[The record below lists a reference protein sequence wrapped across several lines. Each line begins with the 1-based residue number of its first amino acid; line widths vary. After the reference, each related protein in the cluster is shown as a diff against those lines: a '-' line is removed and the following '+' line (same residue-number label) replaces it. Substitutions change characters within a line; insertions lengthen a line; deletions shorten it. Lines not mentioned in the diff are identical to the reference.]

1 MSEGLTF
8 ETILRHGNPVI
19 SRLKVPTVLLGIRR
33 ATRPVTMRTGQLSN
47 CPSDR
52 RPAWTPT
59 ILEPARRIAPG
70 PNRLLVQLGQ
80 DFANDLRHLVSREWL
95 PPFGFRHF
103 FGEGLD
109 RMGAP
114 DQHVSQCL
122 ANRFGVIHAAQR
134 AGNVMVWRLGKGVHD
149 AHRFISPTR
158 GRNGGSSIGISLN
171 VPFGRSLVIASFT
184 GVKRPRRRFS
194 DRVTAATSRQVGCVV
209 TVVMSPFWNGHHEA
223 SVGTSDDLHLTTPPT
238 TPLSARHSQPTGSV
252 ASHSRDHAWSATFR
266 NECA

>member
-1 MSEGLTF
+1 MDADRERPRCPRVMSEGLTF

-114 DQHVSQCL
+114 DQHVSQRL
-122 ANRFGVIHAAQR
+122 AARFGVIHAAQR
-134 AGNVMVWRLGKGVHD
+134 AGNVMVWR
-149 AHRFISPTR
+149 
-158 GRNGGSSIGISLN
+158 
-171 VPFGRSLVIASFT
+171 
-184 GVKRPRRRFS
+184 
-194 DRVTAATSRQVGCVV
+194 RVTRVDHAEHPVVGSRHHHPLPLDRDDTRDPTSERF
-209 TVVMSPFWNGHHEA
+209 TN
-223 SVGTSDDLHLTTPPT
+223 
-238 TPLSARHSQPTGSV
+238 LSRWPTGST
-252 ASHSRDHAWSATFR
+252 S
-266 NECA
+266 